1 MTSPSTHPGG
11 EDAVALLW
19 RRGDVILELYEVLEV
34 MESGGM
40 GLVYRV
46 RHRGWDIELAVKAPR
61 PELAAW
67 PAKLRDF
74 EAEAEVW
81 TSLGSHPHT
90 VSCAYVRRIG
100 GVPRVFAEWVD
111 GGSLADWVR
120 DRRLYEGGPRAALKR
135 VLDVAIQFAW
145 GLEHAHAHD
154 LVHQDVKPANVML
167 TRDGVVKVTDFG
179 LARVRAAAGERLM
192 TRAYCSPEQA
202 LGRRL
207 TCATDVWSWA
217 LSVLELFVGGRP
229 CDFGQ
234 AGGEAFAAFVA
245 GGQPDPQIPVMPENL
260 VSLLGQCFAHD
271 PAQRPGT
278 MRELADG
285 LVEVHATTFG
295 APYPRARP
303 EAADLLADGLSNQ
316 ALSMLDLGRSDQ
328 AHALWEQALQA
339 DGHHVHTIYN
349 RGLARWR
356 RAETTDQQLLV
367 ALETIH
373 ADDAEQWTAAYLLGR
388 VHLERNDYESALDL
402 LGEAGRLAPA
412 DAEVNDAIEV
422 ARRQAASGRSTTLL
436 AHAER
441 VTAATLTAD
450 GHVALTGCADGSLR
464 IWDAQSGRIMSAL
477 PPHDSKVSSVALSAD
492 GRRCLSGDD
501 SGVVRVCDV
510 QSSSCLHTFALESR
524 ALVALS
530 ADGSVAVAASLSTP
544 LQVWELPS
552 GVCLH
557 TIDDRDKTWSLA
569 VSADGLRAVTGRE
582 RSMQVWEPATARRVR
597 RIGSAATS
605 VVAVAVSADGRQ
617 ALAGESD
624 GTLKLWDLRSGD
636 CLQTLA
642 GPGRLEPI
650 SSVAL
655 SGDAR
660 LALSQRRN
668 DTGARLWELGSGR
681 CLRSFGDG
689 LVAGSGSALALSA
702 DGRVALSSD
711 RSDRNVTV
719 WALRPGT
726 RSPWSYT
733 RPSPAVESAHAAGVV
748 RELLAHAARMIDDGQ
763 PAAAIAELR
772 GARSMPGYERNRDLL
787 DCWQRA
793 GRQGRRSSLRDGW
806 QLHDL
811 AARDTTRGLALA
823 LSADGRLAARGLQ
836 VYDLRTG
843 RVLHR
848 LAGKGDPIRSLAASP
863 EGRLAAAGG
872 ETADGAVRVQV
883 WELETGRCLRV
894 LEFPGDRFTT
904 AVRVTPDGRLALTD
918 RGQAGNVLW
927 DTETGS
933 VLHVLEHEE
942 FSIFGAALSADGR
955 LGLSADTRGAI
966 RVWDLRSGHC
976 RSTLHAHDG
985 SAQSLALSADGRFAV
1000 EALALSADGR
1010 FAVSGGRDCAI
1021 RVWELETA
1029 RCLRTLTGHTQ
1040 PIASLALSADGHVL
1054 LSGSTDGTVR
1064 AWQLDWDYDFPAPAE
1079 WDEQARPYLEL
1090 FIRTHAMLHPGT
1102 PPTREDHER
1111 LVVMLQ
1117 RAGCGWLRRGAV
1129 VDELER
1135 MWADARV
1142 AGDQASGDLEGPE
1155 GPAAAPPSPGAGA
1168 LDATLPDLARK
1179 LIDESNRLNGQGR
1192 RTEALAAVEEALD
1205 MVRSR
1210 PDGVPRDLAISLCA
1224 HVVVVSGLDGQKA
1237 ALAAVDEVVAAYERH
1252 AMPPGTLL
1260 AEVAS
1265 QLQFF
1270 SFSRDL
1276 FSSQR
1281 DGEGRPDEALAAI
1294 AAAVAIRWRLI
1305 DTQGGPV
1312 LVDLAHALN
1321 HQSVVLSG
1329 LGRHDEALAASVALV
1344 AVRGHL
1350 TGARLEAFVPHLA
1363 ESRYNES
1370 VALSALGRHGEALAA
1385 IEDAIAIRRPLA
1397 QAQPETFLRGLAESL
1412 EHQDLVLSSL
1422 GRHQEAIAASEEADA
1437 LAVARPRAAARRDA
1451 IRELV
1456 GKLYGTSTEL
1466 SEQGRREEALVAIEE
1481 AISMV
1486 RAQPAAFRQELA
1498 ISLNTQFVVARGV
1511 GAHKEALA
1519 AVAEAAPAYRRLA
1532 GARPDDFLPDL
1543 ARSLRAVSIQ
1553 LSESGRHKE
1562 ALAAILTAV
1571 TVVCDLVEA
1580 QPDAFRAELAISL
1593 DQGSVVLGAMGDHE
1607 GALNASAQSVDLYRR
1622 MTEAPPEA
1630 VGPGLATSLHNQC
1643 SMLRKLGRLEE
1654 ALAAIEEAIAIRRW
1668 LAEAQSKAFLPDLA
1682 RSLEHQSAVLSDLG
1696 RRQEALAAGD
1706 EAAAIRRQ

>member
-1 MTSPSTHPGG
+1 MTSTSTQPGG
-11 EDAVALLW
+11 EDAVALVW
-19 RRGDVILELYEVLEV
+19 RPGDVILDLYEVLEV
-34 MESGGM
+34 VRSGGM

-61 PELAAW
+61 PELAAT
-67 PAKLRDF
+67 PAQLRDF

-81 TSLGSHPHT
+81 AGLGSHPHT

-120 DRRLYEGGPRAALKR
+120 DRRLYEGGPRAALER
-135 VLDVAIQFAW
+135 MLDVAIQFSW
-145 GLEHAHAHD
+145 GLEHAHARD

-167 TRDGVVKVTDFG
+167 TRDGVAKVTDFG
-179 LARVRAAAGERLM
+179 LARARAAAGESVLPGAGAGVSYSGM

-202 LGRRL
+202 LAARPSGGRL
-207 TCATDVWSWA
+207 TRATDVWSWA
-217 LSVLELFVGGRP
+217 LSVLELFVGGPP
-229 CDFGQ
+229 CLFGP
-234 AGGEAFAAFVA
+234 AGGEALTAYDD
-245 GGQPDPQIPVMPENL
+245 GGQADPQIPVMPKGL
-260 VSLLGQCFAHD
+260 VSLLRQCFEGD
-271 PAQRPGT
+271 PAQRPAT
-278 MRELADG
+278 MRHVADA
-285 LVEVHATTFG
+285 LVEVHAATFDT
-295 APYPRARP
+295 PYPRVRP
-303 EAADLLADGLSNQ
+303 EAAGLLADGLSNQ
-316 ALSMLDLGRSDQ
+316 ALSMLDLGRSEQ

-450 GHVALTGCADGSLR
+450 GRVALTGCADGSLR
-464 IWDAQSGRIMSAL
+464 LWDAQSGRLMSAL

-530 ADGSVAVAASLSTP
+530 ADGSVAVAASLSAP

-552 GVCLH
+552 GECLH
-557 TIDDRDKTWSLA
+557 TIDDRGKTWSLA

-582 RSMQVWEPATARRVR
+582 RSMQVWEPATAQPVR
-597 RIGSAATS
+597 RLESAATS
-605 VVAVAVSADGRQ
+605 VMAVAVSADGRQ

-636 CLQTLA
+636 CLQTLE

-650 SSVAL
+650 TSVAL
-655 SGDAR
+655 SGDGR
-660 LALSQRRN
+660 LALTQRRN

-689 LVAGSGSALALSA
+689 PVAGSASALALSA
-702 DGRVALSSD
+702 DGRVALSSG
-711 RSDRNVTV
+711 RSNRNVTV
-719 WALRPGT
+719 WALRPGS

-733 RPSPAVESAHAAGVV
+733 RPSVAVESAHAAGVV
-748 RELLAHAARMIDDGQ
+748 RELLAHAARMIDEGR

-772 GARSMPGYERNRDLL
+772 GARSMPGYERNRELL

-793 GRQGRRSSLRDGW
+793 GRQGRRTSLRDGW

-811 AARDTTRGLALA
+811 AARDTTQGLALA

-836 VYDLRTG
+836 IHDLRTG
-843 RVLHR
+843 RVLHK
-848 LAGKGDPIRSLAASP
+848 LAGQGDPIRSLAASP

-918 RGQAGNVLW
+918 RGQEGNVLW
-927 DTETGS
+927 NTETGS
-933 VLHVLEHEE
+933 MLHELAHDG
-942 FSIFGAALSADGR
+942 FSLFGAALSADGR
-955 LGLSADTRGAI
+955 LALSADGRGAI
-966 RVWDLRSGHC
+966 RVWDLRSGIC
-976 RSTLHAHDG
+976 VSTLRAPEG
-985 SAQSLALSADGRFAV
+985 CAES
-1000 EALALSADGR
+1000 LALSADGR

-1021 RVWELETA
+1021 RMWELETE
-1029 RCLRTLTGHTQ
+1029 RCLRTLTGHPQ
-1040 PIASLALSADGHVL
+1040 PIASLALSADSHVL

-1064 AWQLDWDYDFPAPAE
+1064 AWELDWEYDFPAPAE
-1079 WDEQARPYLEL
+1079 WEEQARPHLEL
-1090 FIRTHAMLHPGT
+1090 FIRTHAMLHPGA
-1102 PPTREDHER
+1102 PLTREDHER
-1111 LVVMLQ
+1111 LVAMLQ

-1142 AGDQASGDLEGPE
+1142 AGDQASGDLERPK
-1155 GPAAAPPSPGAGA
+1155 GPAAASPSLGAGA
-1168 LDATLPDLARK
+1168 LDAALPDLARK
-1179 LIDESNRLNGQGR
+1179 LYDESNRLSGQGR

-1210 PDGVPRDLAISLCA
+1210 PDGVPRELAISLCA

-1237 ALAAVDEVVAAYERH
+1237 ALAAVDEVVAAYARPG
-1252 AMPPGTLL
+1252 MPPGTLL
-1260 AEVAS
+1260 PDVAS
-1265 QLQFF
+1265 SLYA
-1270 SFSRDL
+1270 RCVECDEL
-1276 FSSQR
+1276 
-1281 DGEGRPDEALAAI
+1281 GRRDEALVAI

-1305 DTQGGPV
+1305 DTQGGSV
-1312 LVDLAHALN
+1312 LVDLAIALN

-1329 LGRHDEALAASVALV
+1329 LGRHDEALAASVALA
-1344 AVRGHL
+1344 AVRRHL
-1350 TGARLEAFVPHLA
+1350 EGARLEAFMPHLA
-1363 ESRYNES
+1363 GSRHNES
-1370 VALSALGRHGEALAA
+1370 VALSALGRHAEALAA
-1385 IEDAIAIRRPLA
+1385 IEEAIAIRRRL
-1397 QAQPETFLRGLAESL
+1397 QARPETFLPDLAESL
-1412 EHQDLVLSSL
+1412 EHQDLVLSAL

-1451 IRELV
+1451 TRELV

-1466 SEQGRREEALVAIEE
+1466 SEQGRREEALAAIEK

-1486 RAQPAAFRQELA
+1486 RAQPGAFRQELA

-1511 GAHKEALA
+1511 GPHQEALA

-1543 ARSLRAVSIQ
+1543 ASSLRDRSIE
-1553 LSESGRHKE
+1553 LSEVGRHQE
-1562 ALAAILTAV
+1562 ALAAILAAIAAF
-1571 TVVCDLVEA
+1571 CDLVEA
-1580 QPDAFRAELAISL
+1580 QPDPFRLELATSF

-1607 GALNASAQSVDLYRR
+1607 RALGFIEQSVVFYRLL
-1622 MTEAPPEA
+1622 TEAHLEA
-1630 VGPGLATSLHNQC
+1630 VRPDLAKSLHNQC

-1654 ALAAIEEAIAIRRW
+1654 AMAAINAAIAIRRG
-1668 LAEAQSKAFLPDLA
+1668 LVEAQPEAFLRDLA
-1682 RSLEHQSAVLSDLG
+1682 QALEDQSSLLNDLG
-1696 RRQEALAAGD
+1696 RHQEGRAASE
-1706 EAAAIRRQ
+1706 EAAAIRGR